1 MSKNNNPPTL
11 TNVVWKWGVACSLTV
26 FCLPAVAAGVIDIG
40 GLLDQAAVACA
51 KRNDTQLA
59 ELNQQ
64 LEGII
69 DAYPDLPQEQA
80 YVRKLL
86 NDFRQGNCYLPK
98 HSDRQGNGSQRI
110 TNEDDVNGLDGAT
123 RLQASVGY
131 GSNINLGVRNRTLT
145 IDDFK
150 GTGPVELELGE
161 PSKAKEDAFTD
172 VLLSHEH
179 QFETLPTLKASAT
192 YNQRD
197 YKDNSAF
204 SYKALELSL
213 QYKAADEKNYTIG
226 RQNTWIEGDL
236 WQESTQ
242 VKVLTPLSVGDGE
255 TSRLYWEASLNQ
267 DAYPRRPEY
276 DATVARSNLRYQRV
290 VSDAT
295 LVQVKAEVAY
305 DHAEDQRPGGDRK
318 SHGVSVA
325 ALKVFDSG
333 WQALAEVGVKKR
345 YDSEPYSPELFS
357 DKKRVQTLGQA
368 GVRLRKPLRKGLWL
382 DISYVQNAQGDKNIP
397 LFDVETNRS
406 GSVGIEYRW

>member
-1 MSKNNNPPTL
+1 MSKNNNPANTL
-11 TNVVWKWGVACSLTV
+11 SKVVWKYGLVCSLAV
-26 FCLPAVAAGVIDIG
+26 SGKPAIAAGIIDIG
-40 GLLDQAAVACA
+40 GLLDRAAIACA
-51 KRNDTQLA
+51 KRDDAQLA
-59 ELNQQ
+59 DVGRQ

-69 DAYPDLPQEQA
+69 GAYPDLPQEQA
-80 YVRKLL
+80 YVRKLVE
-86 NDFRQGNCYLPK
+86 DFRQGNCYLPK
-98 HSDRQGNGSQRI
+98 HSDPEGNGSQHI
-110 TNEDDVNGLDGAT
+110 TKEGDTRLDGAT

-131 GSNINLGVRNRTLT
+131 GSNINLGVRNQTLT
-145 IDDFK
+145 LDGFK
-150 GTGPVELELGE
+150 E
-161 PSKAKEDAFTD
+161 PLLLAESSRAKEDAFTD

-179 QFETLPTLKASAT
+179 QFEAVPALKAAAT

-197 YKDNSAF
+197 YKDNSEF
-204 SYKALELSL
+204 SYKALELNL
-213 QYKAADEKNYTIG
+213 QYKAKDEKNYTLG

-236 WQESTQ
+236 WQESSQ
-242 VKVLTPLSVGDGE
+242 VKVLTPLPVGDGE

-290 VSDAT
+290 VSDST